1 MSSML
6 PKITMIKHQPA
17 TSKALDDDF
26 FMLPVPAHSFGSP
39 TYTMTIGQE
48 SLHTDRRALCII
60 TYARQCQ
67 DYKIT
72 RTPHWHLLQSR

>member
-1 MSSML
+1 MSSVL

-26 FMLPVPAHSFGSP
+26 FMLPVPAYTFGSP

-48 SLHTDRRALCII
+48 SVQTDRRALCII
-60 TYARQCQ
+60 TYARQCN
-67 DYKIT
+67 YGIT
-72 RTPHWHLLQSR
+72 RTPHWHLLQSQ